1 MRYKLILFTLVF
13 SVASTSFSQVIS
25 EKNLFR
31 KVGGFFKEYSDLI
44 ITDDYFE
51 SSDRSTKS
59 VVHLK
64 IVDVEWFILSFV
76 IYDGD
81 LLCSGSVDK
90 EYIHPKTFLNS
101 GIDESSVWL
110 YEEDENGDLRFYSLL
125 STEVY
130 DSSFKLSAVLNSRFD
145 SLIHELVGAEDET
158 LENPVL
164 DAHGVSVD
172 HQMINNCADA
182 IDRNLANLPYEQRS
196 MLKSYAYCECIT
208 EMMLANPDLVY
219 GALNPT
225 SPEGELLNKA
235 CFDKYCPTC
244 EENGIYF
251 DDIFGG
257 LNSHDATIIAKKG
270 YVKGCVKVL
279 ANEASIDIGFAEMED
294 YCECTYDKAL
304 QQGAGFS
311 LEDFFDPHSI
321 IALETL
327 ATCKHLLD
335 GFEELIYWNDKDG
348 LMGCE
353 YKQDI
358 PLIYM
363 DGAYYVK
370 ASIAGETK
378 YLLIDSGARETI
390 INESWANNLKTNN
403 AFVDVAPIGYE
414 TFILADDSEVSVK
427 KYRVKSFQVGDCT
440 FSNFIV
446 GVIPEGGMVLGI
458 GFLGLFDSWEIDG
471 ANNVLILE

>member
-13 SVASTSFSQVIS
+13 SVAATSFSQVIS
-25 EKNLFR
+25 ESNLF
-31 KVGGFFKEYSDLI
+31 KQVDGFFKEYPGLI

-59 VVHLK
+59 VVHIKLE
-64 IVDVEWFILSFV
+64 DAEWFNLSFI
-76 IYDGD
+76 IYDDD
-81 LLCSGSVDK
+81 LFCSGSVDK
-90 EYIHPKTFLNS
+90 EYIHPKIFLNS
-101 GIDESSVWL
+101 GVDDSSVWL
-110 YEEDENGDLRFYSLL
+110 YEEDDNGDLNFYSLL

-130 DSSFKLSAVLNSRFD
+130 DSSFKLSVAVNNRFESLLN
-145 SLIHELVGAEDET
+145 ELVGYEDET
-158 LENPVL
+158 IESPVQDSDEL
-164 DAHGVSVD
+164 SVFP
-172 HQMINNCADA
+172 QFINNCT
-182 IDRNLANLPYEQRS
+182 ANIERELSNFPYEQRS
-196 MLKSYAYCECIT
+196 MLKPDAYCECIS
-208 EMMLANPDLVY
+208 EMMSANPDLVY

-251 DDIFGG
+251 EDMFGS
-257 LNSHDATIIAKKG
+257 LNSHDANIAAKKG
-270 YVKGCVKVL
+270 FIRGCVKVL
-279 ANEASIDIGFAEMED
+279 VNEASMDIGFVEMED
-294 YCECTYDKAL
+294 YCECMYDKAL
-304 QQGAGFS
+304 LQGSDFS
-311 LEDFFDPHSI
+311 LEDYADPNSI

-370 ASIAGETK
+370 VSIAGETK
-378 YLLIDSGARETI
+378 YLLVDSGARETI
-390 INESWANNLKTNN
+390 INESWANNLKTKN
-403 AFVDVAPIGYE
+403 AFVDIGPLGYE
-414 TFILADDSEVSVK
+414 TFILGDESEVSVK
-427 KYRVKSFQVGDCT
+427 KYRLKSFQVGDCT
-440 FSNFIV
+440 YSNFIV

-471 ANNVLILE
+471 ANKVLILE